1 VTLSLSFT
9 IVAQAYITNFY
20 RSQVK
25 HRRHKNSNKTRDRS
39 ASGGGIVPMVVSGGG
54 IVPIMATNGG
64 IFAAKAYGDSS
75 SGGSCSGGGFRRF
88 ADAEALCGNIR
99 GHFTSASGLFSQK
112 SLSTGNWSEV

>member
-1 VTLSLSFT
+1 LYYN
-9 IVAQAYITNFY
+9 VAQAYITVY

-25 HRRHKNSNKTRDRS
+25 HRRHKNTNKTRDRS
-39 ASGGGIVPMVVSGGG
+39 ASGGGIVPMVSGGG
-54 IVPIMATNGG
+54 IVPIMSTNGG

-99 GHFTSASGLFSQK
+99 GHFTSSSGLFSQK
-112 SLSTGNWSEV
+112 SLSTGNGSEVL